1 MHSLNASRIALFR
14 LGSFYL
20 APGARS
26 ALLTHNLGMLD
37 LVARHARGDWGDLD
51 AHDREVN
58 RQALVCGG
66 RLMSVYNIAEGVRI
80 YIITEADRSITT
92 MLLPSEY

>member
-20 APGARS
+20 TPGARS

-51 AHDREVN
+51 AHDR
-58 RQALVCGG
+58 
-66 RLMSVYNIAEGVRI
+66 
-80 YIITEADRSITT
+80 
-92 MLLPSEY
+92 